1 VCENKIKIRT
11 EQAGI
16 QLANDQKIENLLNL
30 ALEATPEEREKSPEL
45 MVGFDEEEQRW
56 DIIVKY
62 NGNILRLEDEEVRI
76 TELSNEY
83 AIINLPESRIDDL
96 TDQPEIE
103 YVEKPKR
110 LVFSVNQ
117 GRAASCVSALQT
129 AQYDLFGQG
138 VIVAVLDSG
147 VDYAHP
153 DFRNED
159 GSTRILAIWDQ
170 TAAGTPPEGYRMGAE
185 FTAEQI
191 NEALE
196 APDMQ
201 ERYRLVPTRDLNGH
215 GTGVLGIAAGNGRAS
230 GGQYRG
236 MAPESDILVVK
247 LGLPKP
253 NSFPRTTELMQAV
266 DYAIRKA
273 QELQKPIAIN
283 LSFGTVYGGHDGTS
297 LLETYLNDMSNIWKT
312 TIVAGTGNEGAAAG
326 HTSGVLKEN
335 EVREVQVGITGG
347 ETSFNIQLWKSY
359 VDELDI
365 FLYHPS
371 GERIGPIQ
379 ESLGAHRYR
388 LGETE
393 LLVFYGKP
401 SPYSISQEIY
411 LDFLPAD
418 TFIDSGI
425 WRVSLVPGK
434 IVDGHFDMW
443 LPSEGSLNT
452 GSRFYEPVP
461 DTTLTIPSSAAK
473 LISVGAYNSRLM
485 AYAPFSGRGYTR
497 EDHFV
502 KPDLAAPG
510 VDIMTTSPGG
520 GYRPMTGTSFA
531 APFVTGAAAMLMQW
545 GIADGNDA
553 FLYGEKVKAYLRRG
567 ARALPGFSQYPNN
580 QVGYGALCASGALLA
595 PTGAGA

>member
-1 VCENKIKIRT
+1 M
-11 EQAGI
+11 
-16 QLANDQKIENLLNL
+16 ANDQKIENLLNL
-30 ALEATPEEREKSPEL
+30 ALQATPEEREKSPEL

-83 AIINLPESRIDDL
+83 AIINLPESRIDRL

-117 GRAASCVSALQT
+117 GKSVSCISPLQT
-129 AQYDLFGQG
+129 AQYDLLGQG

-153 DFRNED
+153 DFRKED

-170 TAAGTPPEGYRMGAE
+170 TAAGTPPEGYRIGAE

-191 NEALE
+191 NEAL
-196 APDMQ
+196 AASTAQ
-201 ERYRLVPTRDLNGH
+201 ERYRLVPSRDLNGH

-236 MAPESDILVVK
+236 VAPESDILVVK
-247 LGLPKP
+247 LGLPRP

-266 DYAIRKA
+266 DYVIRKA
-273 QELQKPIAIN
+273 LEYQKPIAIN
-283 LSFGTVYGGHDGTS
+283 LSFGTVYGGHDGAS
-297 LLETYLNDMSNIWKT
+297 LLETFLDDMSNIWKT
-312 TIVAGTGNEGAAAG
+312 TILAGTGNEGAAAG
-326 HTSGVLKEN
+326 HTSGVLAEN
-335 EVREVQVGITGG
+335 EVQEVQVGVTEG

-388 LGETE
+388 LGGTE
-393 LLVFYGKP
+393 LLIYYGKP

-411 LDFLPAD
+411 LDFLPVRD
-418 TFIDSGI
+418 FIDSGI
-425 WRVSLVPGK
+425 WRVSLMPRRV
-434 IVDGHFDMW
+434 VDGRFDMW
-443 LPSEGSLNT
+443 LPSEGSLNIGT
-452 GSRFYEPVP
+452 RFYEPVP
-461 DTTLTIPSSAAK
+461 GTTLTLPSSAGK

-497 EDHFV
+497 DNEAV

-510 VDIMTTSPGG
+510 VDIVTAAPGG
-520 GYRPMTGTSFA
+520 GYRGMTGTSFA
-531 APFVTGAAAMLMQW
+531 VPFVTGAAAMLMQW
-545 GIADGNDA
+545 GIVDGNDA

-567 ARALPGFSQYPNN
+567 AKPLPGFTVYPNP
-580 QVGYGALCASGALLA
+580 QVGYGVLCVRDSLPG
-595 PTGAGA
+595 

>member
-1 VCENKIKIRT
+1 M
-11 EQAGI
+11 
-16 QLANDQKIENLLNL
+16 ANDQKIENLLNL
-30 ALEATPEEREKSPEL
+30 ALDATPEEREKSPEL
-45 MVGFDEEEQRW
+45 MVGFDEEVQRW

-83 AIINLPESRIDDL
+83 AIINLPESRIDGL
-96 TDQPEIE
+96 TEQPEIE

-117 GRAASCVSALQT
+117 GKSVSCISPLQT
-129 AQYDLFGQG
+129 AQYDLLGQG

-147 VDYAHP
+147 VDYTHP

-159 GSTRILAIWDQ
+159 GSTRILSIWDQ
-170 TAAGTPPEGYRMGAE
+170 TVAGTPPEGYRIGTE
-185 FTAEQI
+185 FSQEQI
-191 NEALE
+191 NAAL
-196 APDMQ
+196 AVPTAQ
-201 ERYRLVPTRDLNGH
+201 ERYRLVPSRDLNGH

-230 GGQYRG
+230 GGRYRG
-236 MAPESDILVVK
+236 VAPESDILVVK
-247 LGLPKP
+247 LGLPGP
-253 NSFPRTTELMQAV
+253 NSFPRTTELMQGV
-266 DYAIRKA
+266 DYVIRKA
-273 QELQKPIAIN
+273 IEYQKPVSIN

-297 LLETYLNDMSNIWKT
+297 LLETFLDDMSNIWKT
-312 TIVAGTGNEGAAAG
+312 TILAGTGNEGAAAG
-326 HTSGVLKEN
+326 HTSGILAEN
-335 EVREVQVGITGG
+335 EVREVQVGVAEG
-347 ETSFNIQLWKSY
+347 EASFNIQLWKSY

-388 LGETE
+388 MGGTE
-393 LLVFYGKP
+393 ILVFYGKP
-401 SPYSISQEIY
+401 SPYSIAQEIY
-411 LDFLPAD
+411 FDFLPMGD
-418 TFIDSGI
+418 FIDSGI
-425 WRVSLVPGK
+425 WRVSLAAGRTT
-434 IVDGHFDMW
+434 DGRFDMW
-443 LPSEGSLNT
+443 LPAEGSLNLGT
-452 GSRFYEPVP
+452 RFYEPVP
-461 DTTLTIPSSAAK
+461 DTTLTLPSSARK

-497 EDHFV
+497 CDNFV

-510 VDIMTTSPGG
+510 VDIMTAAPGG

-531 APFVTGAAAMLMQW
+531 VPFVTGAAAMLMQW
-545 GIADGNDA
+545 GVVDGNDPY
-553 FLYGEKVKAYLRRG
+553 LYGEKVKAYLRRG
-567 ARALPGFSQYPNN
+567 ARPLPGFRSYPNN

>member
-1 VCENKIKIRT
+1 M
-11 EQAGI
+11 
-16 QLANDQKIENLLNL
+16 ANDQKIEALLNL

-45 MVGFDEEEQRW
+45 MVGFDEAEQRW

-62 NGNILRLEDEEVRI
+62 NGNILRLADDEVRI

-83 AIINLPESRIDDL
+83 AIVNLPESRIDGL

-117 GRAASCVSALQT
+117 GKAVSCISPLQT
-129 AQYDLFGQG
+129 AQYDLLGQG

-153 DFRNED
+153 DFRNKD
-159 GSTRILAIWDQ
+159 GSTRILSLWDQ
-170 TAAGTPPEGYRMGAE
+170 TAAGTPPQGYRIGAE

-191 NEALE
+191 NEALA
-196 APDMQ
+196 APGAQ
-201 ERYRLVPTRDLNGH
+201 ERYRLVPSRDLNGH

-236 MAPESDILVVK
+236 VAPESDILVVK
-247 LGLPKP
+247 LGLPRP
-253 NSFPRTTELMQAV
+253 DSFPRTTELMQGI
-266 DYAIRKA
+266 DYVIRKA
-273 QELQKPIAIN
+273 LEYQKPIAIN

-297 LLETYLNDMSNIWKT
+297 LLETFLDDMSNIWKT
-312 TIVAGTGNEGAAAG
+312 TILVGTGNEGAAAG

-335 EVREVQVGITGG
+335 EVQEVQVGVTAG

-371 GERIGPIQ
+371 GERIGPVQ

-388 LGETE
+388 LGNTE

-411 LDFLPAD
+411 FDFLTVGD
-418 TFIDSGI
+418 FIDSGI
-425 WRVSLVPGK
+425 WRVGLAPRR
-434 IVDGHFDMW
+434 IVDGRFDMW
-443 LPSEGSLNT
+443 LPSEGSLNIGT
-452 GSRFYEPVP
+452 RFYEPAP
-461 DTTLTIPSSAAK
+461 DTTLTLPSSARK
-473 LISVGAYNSRLM
+473 LISVGAYNSRFM

-497 EDHFV
+497 YDNFV

-520 GYRPMTGTSFA
+520 GYRAMTGTSFA
-531 APFVTGAAAMLMQW
+531 VPFVTGAAAMLMQW
-545 GIADGNDA
+545 GIVDGNDG

-567 ARALPGFSQYPNN
+567 AKPLPGFAVYPNP
-580 QVGYGALCASGALLA
+580 QVGYGVLCVRDSL
-595 PTGAGA
+595 PV